1 MSASPVWK
9 LFLALSLLLLELG
22 GEGRLYAQN
31 GHTDTVYITRMVRVP
46 DYSDRQMLFALR
58 TNFLAIPLANLGIE
72 VPLDRRWSIGADIYY
87 PWIRRPGHA
96 EGVDRN
102 GVCNELLAADV
113 ELRYWFPRKGM
124 QGGQRLLGHSIG
136 FYGATGMYD
145 FERNWSGIQG
155 EFLVGNPG

>member
-22 GEGRLYAQN
+22 GEGCLYAQN

-113 ELRYWFPRKGM
+113 ELR
-124 QGGQRLLGHSIG
+124 
-136 FYGATGMYD
+136 
-145 FERNWSGIQG
+145 
-155 EFLVGNPG
+155 